1 MSREK
6 YPDKLSSNYK
16 PAFRTLINSTIMKKY
31 ILILNAYELMKKLL
45 SGKRVKGVLFI
56 DENTG
61 KLTFKAYNRKPQV
74 RFRDRLLKKLP
85 WGWVKESSER
95 IKVHHS
101 FPKSMTTAE
110 LIINLDHETSEAK
123 DVLVC
128 RELELIEF
136 C

>member
-16 PAFRTLINSTIMKKY
+16 PAFRTLINSTFMKKF
-31 ILILNAYELMKKLL
+31 IEISEEAYTRLKQGKYVDGSLHL
-45 SGKRVKGVLFI
+45 SNGRTIVF
-56 DENTG
+56 N
-61 KLTFKAYNRKPQV
+61 AYNRKP
-74 RFRDRLLKKLP
+74 RRGSKDTLLKKLP

-101 FPKSMTTAE
+101 FPKSLTTAE
-110 LIINLDHETSEAK
+110 MIINLDHETSEAK

-128 RELELIEF
+128 RELDLIEF

>member
-1 MSREK
+1 K
-6 YPDKLSSNYK
+6 YVDGSLHLSNG
-16 PAFRTLINSTIMKKY
+16 RTIVFN
-31 ILILNAYELMKKLL
+31 
-45 SGKRVKGVLFI
+45 
-56 DENTG
+56 
-61 KLTFKAYNRKPQV
+61 AYNRKP
-74 RFRDRLLKKLP
+74 RRRSKDTLLKKLP
-85 WGWVKESSER
+85 WGWVKESSGR

-128 RELELIEF
+128 RELDIIEY

>member
-16 PAFRTLINSTIMKKY
+16 PAFRTLINSTFMKKF
-31 ILILNAYELMKKLL
+31 IEISEEAYTRLKQGKYVDGSLHL
-45 SGKRVKGVLFI
+45 SNGRTIVF
-56 DENTG
+56 N
-61 KLTFKAYNRKPQV
+61 AYNRKP
-74 RFRDRLLKKLP
+74 RRRSMETLLKKLP
-85 WGWVKESSER
+85 WGWVKESPNR

-110 LIINLDHETSEAK
+110 MIINLDHETSEAK

-128 RELELIEF
+128 RELDLMEF

>member
-1 MSREK
+1 
-6 YPDKLSSNYK
+6 
-16 PAFRTLINSTIMKKY
+16 MKKF
-31 ILILNAYELMKKLL
+31 IEISEEAYTRLKQGKYVDGSLHL
-45 SGKRVKGVLFI
+45 SNGRTIVF
-56 DENTG
+56 N
-61 KLTFKAYNRKPQV
+61 AYNRKP
-74 RFRDRLLKKLP
+74 RRRSKETLLKKLP

-110 LIINLDHETSEAK
+110 MIINLDHETSEAK

-128 RELELIEF
+128 RELDIIEY

>member
-16 PAFRTLINSTIMKKY
+16 PAFRTLINSTFMKKFIEISEEAY
-31 ILILNAYELMKKLL
+31 IRLKQGKYVEGSLHILN
-45 SGKRVKGVLFI
+45 GRTIVF
-56 DENTG
+56 N
-61 KLTFKAYNRKPQV
+61 AYNRKP
-74 RFRDRLLKKLP
+74 RRGSKETLLKKLP

-128 RELELIEF
+128 RELDLIEF